1 MVPLQSDG
9 TANDASTKICMR
21 YLIAALALGC
31 LAPVTASAQKPPPA
45 VAPVAADADPA
56 VRAQAEALLPVLKGG
71 PGYDT
76 VFAPAFRQA
85 VPLGQWQALTA
96 QLRDSLGAPQRIATL
111 TPKGRYAAQLLVG
124 YERGTATMLIAID
137 PAAPHPIT
145 GLRITGTTRSDDS
158 AATIEKDLSAL
169 PGTTRLGIYALDGAT
184 PTPVLAVRDTQPA
197 PLGSAFKLWVLA
209 EAARQ
214 VAAGLHRWDEVVPVA
229 APSLPSGIL
238 QAWPAGTPVT
248 LQTLATLM
256 ISISDNT
263 AADTLIGVL
272 GRKEVDAMAAR
283 FGATGPVLT
292 TREAFAIKADPTRI
306 AAWKGADA
314 AGRRALLAAQGRAMA
329 AQRIDPLMFSSGPIA
344 NDSVEW
350 FASPRDM
357 ARLLAHLR
365 DAGPVVRGI
374 MGINPGIDPA
384 TAARFRYVGFKG
396 GSEPGV
402 ITLNLL
408 AQARDGRWYA
418 VVGDW
423 HRPDAG
429 VDDAAF
435 VALVSRALSLV
446 ATPATR
452 P

>member
-1 MVPLQSDG
+1 MLRGVAKRLEAQE
-9 TANDASTKICMR
+9 
-21 YLIAALALGC
+21 LIAALALAC
-31 LAPVTASAQKPPPA
+31 LTPVAAGAQTPPA
-45 VAPVAADADPA
+45 AAADADPA
-56 VRAQAEALLPVLKGG
+56 VRTQAEALLPVLAGG

-76 VFAPAFRQA
+76 LFAPAFRQA
-85 VPLGQWQALTA
+85 VPLAQWSALTA
-96 QLRDSLGAPQRIATL
+96 QLRDSLGAPQAIASL
-111 TPKGRYAAQLLVG
+111 APRGRYAAQIVVA
-124 YERGTATMLIAID
+124 YAHGTATMLIAVD
-137 PAAPHPIT
+137 PAAPHAIT

-158 AATIEKDLSAL
+158 AAAIQQALSAL
-169 PGTTRLGIYALDGAT
+169 PGTTRLGVYALDGAT
-184 PTPVLAVRDTQPA
+184 PTPVLAVNDAQPA

-214 VAAGLHRWDEVVPVA
+214 VAAGRHHWEEVVPVA
-229 APSLPSGIL
+229 TPSLPSGIL
-238 QAWPAGTPVT
+238 QGWPRATPVT

-263 AADTLIGVL
+263 ATDTLIGVL
-272 GRKEVDAMAAR
+272 GRREVDAMAAR
-283 FGATGPVLT
+283 FGGTGPVLT
-292 TREAFAIKADPTRI
+292 TREAFAIKSDPALI
-306 AAWKGADA
+306 AAWDKADA
-314 AGRRALLAAQGRAMA
+314 AGRRALLTAQASRFAG
-329 AQRIDPLMFSSGPIA
+329 QRLDPMMFSSGPIA
-344 NDSVEW
+344 NDRVEW

-374 MGINPGIDPA
+374 LGINPGVDPT

-402 ITLNLL
+402 LALNLL
-408 AQARDGRWYA
+408 AQAQGGRWYA

-423 HRPDAG
+423 HRPDAA

-435 VALVSRALSLV
+435 VALVSRALALV
-446 ATPATR
+446 ASVPATR

>member
-1 MVPLQSDG
+1 MLRALAKRLEAQE
-9 TANDASTKICMR
+9 
-21 YLIAALALGC
+21 LIVALALGC
-31 LAPVTASAQKPPPA
+31 LAPVAASAQTPPPA
-45 VAPVAADADPA
+45 AAPVAADADPA
-56 VRAQAEALLPVLKGG
+56 VRAQAEALLPVLNGG

-76 VFAPAFRQA
+76 LFAPAFRQA

-111 TPKGRYAAQLLVG
+111 TPKGRYAAQLVVD

-137 PAAPHPIT
+137 PAAPHAIT

-184 PTPVLAVRDTQPA
+184 PTPVLAIRDAQPA

-209 EAARQ
+209 ETARQ
-214 VAAGLHRWDEVVPVA
+214 VAAGRHRWDEVVPIA

-238 QAWPAGTPVT
+238 QAWPARTPVT

-283 FGATGPVLT
+283 FGGSVPVLT

-306 AAWKGADA
+306 AAWQGADA

-329 AQRIDPLMFSSGPIA
+329 TQRIDPLMFSSGPIA

-429 VDDAAF
+429 ADDAAF

>member
-1 MVPLQSDG
+1 MLSALAKRLEAQE
-9 TANDASTKICMR
+9 
-21 YLIAALALGC
+21 LIAAVALGC
-31 LAPVTASAQKPPPA
+31 LAPVAASAQTPA
-45 VAPVAADADPA
+45 AAAAEADPA
-56 VRAQAEALLPVLKGG
+56 VRAQAEALLPMLNGG
-71 PGYDT
+71 PGYEAL
-76 VFAPAFRQA
+76 FSPAFRQA
-85 VPLGQWQALTA
+85 VPQDQWSALTA
-96 QLRDSLGAPQRIATL
+96 QVRDSLGAAQRIATV
-111 TPKGRYAAQLLVG
+111 TFRGRFAAAVEVAYAK
-124 YERGTATMLIAID
+124 GTATLLIAVD
-137 PAAPHPIT
+137 PAAPHAIT

-158 AATIEKDLSAL
+158 AAAITQALSAL
-169 PGTTRLGIYALDGAT
+169 PGTTRLGVYALDGAT
-184 PTPVLAVRDTQPA
+184 PTPVLAVNDAAAA

-214 VAAGLHRWDEVVPVA
+214 VAAGKHRWDEVVPVGT
-229 APSLPSGIL
+229 PSLPSGML
-238 QAWPAGTPVT
+238 QGWPRGTPVT

-256 ISISDNT
+256 IAISDNT
-263 AADTLIGVL
+263 ATDTLIGVL
-272 GRKEVDAMAAR
+272 GRNQVDAMATR
-283 FGATGPVLT
+283 FGGSGPVLT
-292 TREAFAIKADPTRI
+292 TREAFAIKSDPVRI
-306 AAWKGADA
+306 AAWTKADA
-314 AGRRALLAAQGRAMA
+314 AGRRALLTAQADA
-329 AQRIDPLMFSSGPIA
+329 IATQRIDPMMFSSGPIA

-384 TAARFRYVGFKG
+384 TAARFRYVGYKG

-402 ITLNLL
+402 LALNLL
-408 AQARDGRWYA
+408 AQAQDGRWYA

-423 HRPDAG
+423 NRPDAA

-435 VALVSRALSLV
+435 VALVSRALALV

>member
-1 MVPLQSDG
+1 VLRAAAKGLEAQE
-9 TANDASTKICMR
+9 
-21 YLIAALALGC
+21 LILALALAG
-31 LAPVTASAQKPPPA
+31 LMPAAAHARTPPA
-45 VAPVAADADPA
+45 AAADADPA
-56 VRAQAEALLPVLKGG
+56 VRTQAQALLPVLDGA
-71 PGYDT
+71 PGYET
-76 VFAPAFRQA
+76 LFALVFRQA
-85 VPLGQWQALTA
+85 VPAGQWAAIVA
-96 QLRDSLGAPQRIATL
+96 QLKGALGTPQRLARV
-111 TPKGRYAAQLLVG
+111 TPHGRFAAQVEVA
-124 YERGTATMLIAID
+124 YTRGTATMLIAID

-209 EAARQ
+209 ETARQ
-214 VAAGLHRWDEVVPVA
+214 VATGKHRWDEVVPIA

>member
-1 MVPLQSDG
+1 MLRALAKRLEAQE
-9 TANDASTKICMR
+9 
-21 YLIAALALGC
+21 LIAALALGC
-31 LAPVTASAQKPPPA
+31 LAPVTASAQTPPPA
-45 VAPVAADADPA
+45 AAPVARPVATDADPA
-56 VRAQAEALLPVLKGG
+56 VRAQAEALLPVLNGG

-76 VFAPAFRQA
+76 LFAPAFRQA

-137 PAAPHPIT
+137 PAAPHAIT

-184 PTPVLAVRDTQPA
+184 PTPVLAIRDAQPA

-209 EAARQ
+209 ETARQ
-214 VAAGLHRWDEVVPVA
+214 VAAGRHRWDEVVPIA

-314 AGRRALLAAQGRAMA
+314 AGRRALLAAQASA
-329 AQRIDPLMFSSGPIA
+329 IATQRIDPLMFSSGPIA

-435 VALVSRALSLV
+435 VALVSRALALV

>member
-1 MVPLQSDG
+1 MLRALAKRLEAQE
-9 TANDASTKICMR
+9 
-21 YLIAALALGC
+21 LIAALALGC
-31 LAPVTASAQKPPPA
+31 LAPVTASAQTPPPA
-45 VAPVAADADPA
+45 AAPVARPVATDADPA
-56 VRAQAEALLPVLKGG
+56 VRAQAEALLPVLNGG

-137 PAAPHPIT
+137 PAAPHAIT

-184 PTPVLAVRDTQPA
+184 PMPVLAIRDAQPA
-197 PLGSAFKLWVLA
+197 PLGSAFKFWVLA
-209 EAARQ
+209 ETARR
-214 VAAGLHRWDEVVPVA
+214 VASGKHRWDEVVPIA

-238 QAWPAGTPVT
+238 QTWPAGTPVT

-306 AAWKGADA
+306 AAWKGTDA
-314 AGRRALLAAQGRAMA
+314 AGRRALLAAQASA
-329 AQRIDPLMFSSGPIA
+329 IATQRIDPLMFSSGPIA

-374 MGINPGIDPA
+374 LGINPGIDPA

-423 HRPDAG
+423 HRSDAG

-435 VALVSRALSLV
+435 VALVSRALALV

>member
-1 MVPLQSDG
+1 MLRALAKRLEAQE
-9 TANDASTKICMR
+9 
-21 YLIAALALGC
+21 LIAALALGC
-31 LAPVTASAQKPPPA
+31 LAPVTASAQTPPPA
-45 VAPVAADADPA
+45 VAPVAPPVAADTDPA
-56 VRAQAEALLPVLKGG
+56 VRAQAEALLPVLNGG

-137 PAAPHPIT
+137 PAAHHAIT

-158 AATIEKDLSAL
+158 TATIEKDLSAL

-209 EAARQ
+209 ETARQ
-214 VAAGLHRWDEVVPVA
+214 VATGKHRWDEVVPVA

-238 QAWPAGTPVT
+238 QAWPAATPVT

-283 FGATGPVLT
+283 FGGSVPVLT

-314 AGRRALLAAQGRAMA
+314 AGRRALLAAQASA
-329 AQRIDPLMFSSGPIA
+329 IATQRIDPLMFSSGPIA

-365 DAGPVVRGI
+365 DAGPVVRAI

-435 VALVSRALSLV
+435 VAVVSRALALV

>member
-1 MVPLQSDG
+1 MLRALAKRLEAQE
-9 TANDASTKICMR
+9 
-21 YLIAALALGC
+21 LIAALALGC
-31 LAPVTASAQKPPPA
+31 FVPVTASAQTPPPA
-45 VAPVAADADPA
+45 VAPVAPPVAADADPA
-56 VRAQAEALLPVLKGG
+56 VRAQAEALLPVLNGG

-137 PAAPHPIT
+137 PAAPHAIT
-145 GLRITGTTRSDDS
+145 GLRITGTSRSDDS

-209 EAARQ
+209 ETARQ
-214 VAAGLHRWDEVVPVA
+214 VATGKHRWDEVVPVA

-238 QAWPAGTPVT
+238 QAWPAATPVT

-283 FGATGPVLT
+283 FGGSVPVLT

-314 AGRRALLAAQGRAMA
+314 AGRRALLAAQASA
-329 AQRIDPLMFSSGPIA
+329 IATQRIDPLMFSSGPIA

-365 DAGPVVRGI
+365 DAGPVVRAI

-435 VALVSRALSLV
+435 VALVSRALALV

>member
-1 MVPLQSDG
+1 MLRALAKRLEAQE
-9 TANDASTKICMR
+9 
-21 YLIAALALGC
+21 LIAALALGC
-31 LAPVTASAQKPPPA
+31 LAPVTASAQTPPPA
-45 VAPVAADADPA
+45 AAPVAADADPA
-56 VRAQAEALLPVLKGG
+56 VRAQAEALLPVLNGG

-137 PAAPHPIT
+137 PAAPHAIT

-158 AATIEKDLSAL
+158 AATIERDLSAL

-184 PTPVLAVRDTQPA
+184 PTPVLAIRDAQPA

-209 EAARQ
+209 ETARQ
-214 VAAGLHRWDEVVPVA
+214 VAAGRHRWDEVVPVA

-306 AAWKGADA
+306 AAWNGADA
-314 AGRRALLAAQGRAMA
+314 TSRRALLAAQGRAMA

-435 VALVSRALSLV
+435 VALVSRALALV

>member
-1 MVPLQSDG
+1 MLRALAKRLEAQE
-9 TANDASTKICMR
+9 
-21 YLIAALALGC
+21 LIAALALGC
-31 LAPVTASAQKPPPA
+31 LAPVTASAQTPPPA
-45 VAPVAADADPA
+45 VAPVAPPVAADADPA
-56 VRAQAEALLPVLKGG
+56 VRAQAEALLPVLNGG

-137 PAAPHPIT
+137 PAAPHAIT
-145 GLRITGTTRSDDS
+145 GLRITGTARSDDS
-158 AATIEKDLSAL
+158 AATIERDLSAL
-169 PGTTRLGIYALDGAT
+169 PGTTRFGIYALDGAT
-184 PTPVLAVRDTQPA
+184 PTPVLAIRDAQPA

-229 APSLPSGIL
+229 APSLPSSIL

-314 AGRRALLAAQGRAMA
+314 TSRRALLAAQASAMA
-329 AQRIDPLMFSSGPIA
+329 TQRIDPMMFSSGPIA

-365 DAGPVVRGI
+365 DAGPVVRAI

-435 VALVSRALSLV
+435 VALVSRALALV

>member
-1 MVPLQSDG
+1 MLRALAKRLEAQE
-9 TANDASTKICMR
+9 
-21 YLIAALALGC
+21 LIAALALGC
-31 LAPVTASAQKPPPA
+31 LAPVTASAQTTPPPA
-45 VAPVAADADPA
+45 AAPVAADADPA
-56 VRAQAEALLPVLKGG
+56 LRTQAEALLPILAGRT
-71 PGYDT
+71 GYDT
-76 VFAPAFRQA
+76 LFAPAFRQA

-137 PAAPHPIT
+137 PAGPHAIT

-169 PGTTRLGIYALDGAT
+169 PGTTRLGVYALDRAT
-184 PTPVLAVRDTQPA
+184 PMPVLAIRDAQPA

-214 VAAGLHRWDEVVPVA
+214 VAAGQHRWDEVVPVA

-238 QAWPAGTPVT
+238 QGWPVATPVT

-263 AADTLIGVL
+263 ATDTLIGVL
-272 GRKEVDAMAAR
+272 GRSQVDAMAAR

-292 TREAFAIKADPTRI
+292 IKADPARI

-314 AGRRALLAAQGRAMA
+314 TGRRALLAAQGRAMA
-329 AQRIDPLMFSSGPIA
+329 TQRIDPMMFSSGPIA

-350 FASPRDM
+350 FAAPRDM

-374 MGINPGIDPA
+374 MGVNPGIDPA

-408 AQARDGRWYA
+408 AQAQDGRWYA

-423 HRPDAG
+423 HRPDAA

-435 VALVSRALSLV
+435 VALVSRALALV